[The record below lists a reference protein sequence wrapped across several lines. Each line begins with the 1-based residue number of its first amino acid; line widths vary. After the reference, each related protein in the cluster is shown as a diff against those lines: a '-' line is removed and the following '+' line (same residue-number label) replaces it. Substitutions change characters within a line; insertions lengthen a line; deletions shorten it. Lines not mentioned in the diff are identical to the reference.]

1 MKLLHF
7 LLRLM
12 EEYDSHKL
20 SYLCDSNG
28 VKISKQLHLKVGL
41 HCGPVTSGVIGSS
54 RTFFRFFGD
63 TINVAARI
71 ASVAEGGQIV
81 STAEFH
87 KELSR
92 EMSSSR
98 ADKIEHITLSHE
110 ARYEGKVHLKGK
122 GEKSYFSFRVPPSNC
137 DDEVTGEDE
146 VKESEHLAVSSAL
159 NNESFMQ
166 TASLTSHA
174 SSDIEI
180 GATSPVLRPLRGL
193 QILREPQK
201 RIAAAS
207 KMLRISATE
216 APTEYKKMCQ
226 TKFSIHSSHYV
237 RQIERLGI
245 LNFAATLLSQKK
257 AKRYNNAADRF
268 ASSVLSVKHPQLPV
282 HECMPEAVGQ
292 KVHNPS
298 ILAPDQNDEQTAD
311 TSSGD
316 DDNATGEDPSHF
328 LVPVFQGVG
337 KSDSVEATE
346 DSQISST
353 MDCLFLPVAAS
364 SRSQNRCIID
374 CGRHIHLLQAN
385 FADEALEDSYQ
396 RRMEASCYYMT
407 DYISGFTVSALLIF
421 IAFYYRLIAGD
432 MEVLAIMSIV
442 LVSVLLIGNTMF
454 KRFRELYLGG
464 NLLAKLFDWDSQI
477 FQLDAAENE
486 ISGAERV
493 EDCGMDPNVSEGI
506 QSRLALLARK
516 LKHICVENA
525 SAFSSWLG
533 GVILILCLVFFT
545 LDQLFLRQSQFS
557 TQESCLKSFLLPTS
571 SVLVVQL
578 CCVIT
583 KVQLVIQVGII
594 LLHIFALSVFGMFSD
609 CDGAILVLGFLFLLT
624 VAINGITESGENEIR
639 ARRSL
644 VAHLVSKRANK
655 QASSAADRLFPSYI
669 TEKLKKDEPIP
680 FEGFHDD
687 VVILWADL
695 VGFTS
700 LSSQLDSYD
709 VMRMLDELY
718 CRFDEDVEK
727 KHMWKMETIGDAYI
741 VIGGLVDDSEVNISV
756 LASRLFSLAMSML
769 SRVRNFNERNST
781 DISLRIG
788 IHAGQVGSGIAGKLR
803 PRYYV
808 FGENVLYAEHMEST
822 GKPGLVHVSK
832 YAAKLYDKS
841 RFSLRPL
848 DGEDTDSYWLVS
860 ATSPYAICL

>member
-12 EEYDSHKL
+12 EEYDSQKL
-20 SYLCDSNG
+20 SYLYDNNG
-28 VKISKQLHLKVGL
+28 VTTSKPLHLKIGL
-41 HCGPVTSGVIGSS
+41 HCGPVTSGVIGKS

-63 TINVAARI
+63 TVNVAARI
-71 ASVAEGGQIV
+71 ASVAEDGQIV

-87 KELSR
+87 EKVSR
-92 EMSSSR
+92 EMRSSKS
-98 ADKIEHITLSHE
+98 DEIEHIALSHE

-122 GEKSYFSFRVPPSNC
+122 GEKCYFSFHVPPSNS
-137 DDEVTGEDE
+137 DDKVTGTDD
-146 VKESEHLAVSSAL
+146 VKESEHLTVLPTLNSESS
-159 NNESFMQ
+159 MH
-166 TASLTSHA
+166 TKSL
-174 SSDIEI
+174 I
-180 GATSPVLRPLRGL
+180 SPVLIPLQGL
-193 QILREPQK
+193 QILRVPQK

-216 APTEYKKMCQ
+216 APTEYKGMCQ
-226 TKFSIHSSHYV
+226 TKLSIHSSHYV
-237 RQIERLGI
+237 SQIERLGI
-245 LNFAATLLSQKK
+245 LNFAATLRSQKK
-257 AKRYNNAADRF
+257 AKRYDNAADRF
-268 ASSVLSVKHPQLPV
+268 ASSVVSVKHPPIPV
-282 HECMPEAVGQ
+282 HGYSLSQCMPEEVGQ
-292 KVHNPS
+292 KDYCNSLLVPVQNHERTSPS
-298 ILAPDQNDEQTAD
+298 SPF
-311 TSSGD
+311 GD
-316 DDNATGEDPSHF
+316 DDNVEESSHY
-328 LVPVFQGVG
+328 LVTLDGVS
-337 KSDSVEATE
+337 KSDAVEAAE
-346 DSQISST
+346 DSHISST
-353 MDCLFLPVAAS
+353 MDCLFFPVAAS
-364 SRSQNRCIID
+364 SRSRNRCIND

-407 DYISGFTVSALLIF
+407 DYISGFTVSTLVIF
-421 IAFYYRLIAGD
+421 IAFYYRLIAGE
-432 MEVLAIMSIV
+432 MELLVTLSIV
-442 LVSVLLIGNTMF
+442 LVCVLLVGNTMF
-454 KRFRELYLGG
+454 KKFRELYLGG

-477 FQLDAAENE
+477 FQLDAEALAAANE
-486 ISGAERV
+486 RGVTERV
-493 EDCGMDPNVSEGI
+493 PDCATDPNVANLRI
-506 QSRLALLARK
+506 QSRLAVLTRK
-516 LKHICVENA
+516 LKRIWVENA
-525 SAFSSWLG
+525 SAFSSWLA
-533 GVILILCLVFFT
+533 GVIWILCLVFFT
-545 LDQLFLRQSQFS
+545 LDQLFLRQSEFS
-557 TQESCLKSFLLPTS
+557 TQEACLKSFLLPTS

-583 KVQLVIQVGII
+583 RVQLVIQVGVI
-594 LLHIFALSVFGMFSD
+594 LLHIFALLVFGMFSD

-644 VAHLVSKRANK
+644 VAHLVSKRANR
-655 QASSAADRLFPSYI
+655 QASGAADRLFPSYI
-669 TEKLKKDEPIP
+669 TEKLKKDERIP

-709 VMRMLDELY
+709 VMRMLDEIY
-718 CRFDEDVEK
+718 CKFDEDVEK

-756 LASRLFSLAMSML
+756 LAGRLFSLAMSML
-769 SRVRNFNERNST
+769 SRVRNFNERNHT

-832 YAAKLYDKS
+832 YVAKLYDKS
-841 RFSLRPL
+841 RFSLQPL
-848 DGEDTDSYWLVS
+848 GGEAGEDTDSFWLVS